1 MKPFRSALIEFYP
14 EVKRLDGR
22 HKWIEKFVTGNR
34 SVEHHC
40 YECSKC
46 GKVARLV
53 QLTMYGIGQITR
65 RAFIPALRKQIYE
78 RTPLLTLLM
87 KTKRKKFPAV
97 FSKRH
102 QEV

>member
-1 MKPFRSALIEFYP
+1 MKPFRNALIEFYP
-14 EVKRLDGR
+14 EMKRLDAR
-22 HKWIEKFVTGNR
+22 HKWVEKFVTGNR

-46 GKVARLV
+46 GSVARLV
-53 QLTMYGIGQITR
+53 R
-65 RAFIPALRKQIYE
+65 KVFIPALRKQLYE
-78 RTPLLTLLM
+78 STPILTRLM